1 MKTKTQKHKLTMPT
15 VALAATLKR
24 IEARPW
30 QESRQVVFLCRELRR
45 ELEWRAA
52 MASVTV

>member
-1 MKTKTQKHKLTMPT
+1 MKTKTQKHKLAMPT
-15 VALAATLKR
+15 VALARTLKR

-30 QESRQVVFLCRELRR
+30 ERSRQVVFLCRELRR

-52 MASVTV
+52 AASATV